1 MSLGVKK
8 GKNGE
13 DFCSEL
19 IFMQFFYYI
28 CRLESRNVQR
38 AVYMGT
44 AQPKT
49 VISNI
54 ILPAF
59 HFIITLYKL
68 IVWQYI

>member
-54 ILPAF
+54 IFTSISFYHHSL
-59 HFIITLYKL
+59 
-68 IVWQYI
+68 

>member
-1 MSLGVKK
+1 VKK
-8 GKNGE
+8 GKNE
-13 DFCSEL
+13 EYFFARF
-19 IFMQFFYYI
+19 IFMRFFYYI

-54 ILPAF
+54 TFTSISFYHHSL
-59 HFIITLYKL
+59 
-68 IVWQYI
+68 